1 MTPNIKRVIRYFFLL
16 LVLKNPST
24 IKKIKIGK
32 AILSKIENIL
42 DKCNKNPSPLI
53 LGAINSLFT

>member
-1 MTPNIKRVIRYFFLL
+1 MTPNIRRVIKYFFLL

-32 AILSKIENIL
+32 AILPKIENML
-42 DKCNKNPSPLI
+42 DK
-53 LGAINSLFT
+53 

>member
-1 MTPNIKRVIRYFFLL
+1 MRIKKVFDVNISKGTSDMTPNIRRVIKYFFLL

-32 AILSKIENIL
+32 AILPKIENML
-42 DKCNKNPSPLI
+42 DK
-53 LGAINSLFT
+53 